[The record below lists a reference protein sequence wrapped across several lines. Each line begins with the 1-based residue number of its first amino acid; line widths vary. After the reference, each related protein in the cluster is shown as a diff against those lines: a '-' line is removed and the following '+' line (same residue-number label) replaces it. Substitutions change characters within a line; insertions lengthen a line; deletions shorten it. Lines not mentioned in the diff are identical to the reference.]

1 MPRRIKGQSVTKYE
15 GLFILNLAASEEGVK
30 DAIDRISA
38 AIGEAGGKIET
49 VQKMD
54 KRAFTRVADKAVTG
68 GFYVNVIFNAESG
81 ALGQLRTRFQTDN
94 EVWRVLFTKAP
105 KIAAPVAA

>member
-1 MPRRIKGQSVTKYE
+1 VTKYE
-15 GLFILNLAASEEGVK
+15 ALFILNLTGSEEGVK
-30 DAIDRISA
+30 DAIDRVSG

-54 KRAFTRVADKAVTG
+54 KRAFSRVADKAVTG
-68 GFYVNVIFNAESG
+68 GFYVNVIFQAEP
-81 ALGQLRTRFQTDN
+81 AAINQLRGRFQHDE

-105 KIAAPVAA
+105 KTAVPAAT

>member
-1 MPRRIKGQSVTKYE
+1 MTKYE

-30 DAIDRISA
+30 DAIDRITGVL
-38 AIGEAGGKIET
+38 GEAGAKIET

-54 KRAFTRVADKAVTG
+54 KRAFTRVTDKAVTG
-68 GFYVNVIFNAESG
+68 GVYVNFIFNADS
-81 ALGQLRTRFQTDN
+81 AVVSQLRTRFQTDG

>member
-1 MPRRIKGQSVTKYE
+1 MTKYE
-15 GLFILNLAASEEGVK
+15 GLFILNLAGAEEGVK
-30 DAIDRISA
+30 DAIDRIST
-38 AIGEAGGKIET
+38 AIGEAGGKIES

-54 KRAFTRVADKAVTG
+54 KRAFTRVADKAVSS
-68 GFYVNVIFNAESG
+68 GFYVNVLFQAEPKAID
-81 ALGQLRTRFQTDN
+81 ALKLRFQHDH

>member
-1 MPRRIKGQSVTKYE
+1 VTKYE

-38 AIGEAGGKIET
+38 AIGEAGGKVET

-54 KRAFTRVADKAVTG
+54 KRAFTRVTDKAVTG
-68 GFYVNVIFNAESG
+68 GFYVNVLFNADAATLS
-81 ALGQLRTRFQTDN
+81 QLRARFQNDT

-105 KIAAPVAA
+105 KIAVPVAA

>member
-1 MPRRIKGQSVTKYE
+1 MTKYE
-15 GLFILNLAASEEGVK
+15 GLFILNLTASEEGVK

-38 AIGEAGGKIET
+38 AVTEAGGKVEN

-54 KRAFTRVADKAVTG
+54 KRSFTRVTDKAVTG
-68 GFYVNVIFNAESG
+68 GHYVNVLFNAEAKTVS
-81 ALGQLRTRFQTDN
+81 QLRARFQHDQ
-94 EVWRVLFTKAP
+94 EVWRVLFTRAP

>member
-1 MPRRIKGQSVTKYE
+1 VTKYE
-15 GLFILNLAASEEGVK
+15 GLFILNLAGTEEGVK

-38 AIGEAGGKIET
+38 AIGEAGGKIEN

-54 KRAFTRVADKAVTG
+54 KRAFTRVADKAVSS
-68 GFYVNVIFNAESG
+68 GFYVNVLFQAETKAID
-81 ALGQLRTRFQTDN
+81 ALKLRFQHDA

-105 KIAAPVAA
+105 KIAVPVAA